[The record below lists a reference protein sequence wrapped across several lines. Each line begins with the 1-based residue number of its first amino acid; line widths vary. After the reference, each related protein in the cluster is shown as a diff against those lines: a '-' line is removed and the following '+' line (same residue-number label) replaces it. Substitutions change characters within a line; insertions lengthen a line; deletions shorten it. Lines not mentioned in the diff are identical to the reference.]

1 MSIVWVPV
9 LALVVIFV
17 IAIAFPV
24 NMGALAFVAAFL
36 VGTLALSMSTAE
48 IIAGFPGDLV
58 LILIGV
64 TYLFAI
70 AQGNGTV
77 DLLVR
82 GAVRAVGGRAEALPW
97 VMFFLSATLTAIGAL
112 SPAAVAIIAPIALG
126 FAARHAINPLL
137 MGAMVVHGAQA
148 GSFSPISVYGG
159 IVNGLE
165 QNLPIASSTMTV
177 FLLNFVFNLFFAFGL
192 YLLLGN
198 SRITAVVMRRVNGST
213 TRSATPVGA
222 GVRSGGSGGDAG
234 SVRPSDG
241 SGPTTA
247 DGDDSELD
255 GVGPKRISIDQ
266 ALTLLGLATLI
277 VLTVGFDMDLGFVAM
292 SVAVTLAV
300 LFPQS
305 QKDAVSKISWST
317 VLLLAGVLTFVAVLE
332 EAGTID
338 HVGSMVTGIQSAMLA
353 AFLLC
358 VIGAVV
364 TVFASTTAMLG
375 VVIPLAVPFLMQ
387 SDVSATAMV
396 AALAIAITLTDIS
409 PFSTNGAL
417 VLANAKVSDPGQLY
431 RSMLLYT
438 GTLCVLAPLAAW
450 GFIILPGSL

>member
-36 VGTLALSMSTAE
+36 VGTLALSMSSSE

-58 LILIGV
+58 LILIAV

-82 GAVRAVGGRAEALPW
+82 GAVRAVGGRTEALPW
-97 VMFFLSATLTAIGAL
+97 VMFFLSATLTAVGAF
-112 SPAAVAIIAPIALG
+112 SPAAVAIIAPVALG
-126 FAARHAINPLL
+126 FAARHRINPLL

-148 GSFSPISVYGG
+148 GSFSPVSIYGG
-159 IVNGLE
+159 IVNGME
-165 QNLPIASSTMTV
+165 QNLPIASSTLTV
-177 FLLNFVFNLFFAFGL
+177 FVLNFTFNLCFALGL

-198 SRITAVVMRRVNGST
+198 SRITAFIMEKTPGAAR
-213 TRSATPVGA
+213 RSASAGSAGALVGA
-222 GVRSGGSGGDAG
+222 GHTSGGAG
-234 SVRPSDG
+234 SAPVDDTGDEPDRT
-241 SGPTTA
+241 GPDRIT
-247 DGDDSELD
+247 LD
-255 GVGPKRISIDQ
+255 QG
-266 ALTLLGLATLI
+266 LTLLGLVTMV
-277 VLTVGFDMDLGFVAM
+277 VLTVGFGMDLGFVAM

-300 LFPQS
+300 LFPQG
-305 QKDAVSKISWST
+305 QRDAVSKISWST
-317 VLLLAGVLTFVAVLE
+317 VLLLSGVLTFVAVLE

-338 HVGSMVTGIQSAMLA
+338 RVGSMVTGIESALLA
-353 AFLLC
+353 ALLLC

-375 VVIPLAVPFLMQ
+375 LVIPLAVPFLLQ

-396 AALAIAITLTDIS
+396 AALAVAVTLTDIS

-417 VLANAKVSDPGQLY
+417 VLANANVSDPGRMY
-431 RSMLLYT
+431 RSMLVYT
-438 GTLCVLAPLAAW
+438 GALCVLAPLAAW
-450 GFIILPGSL
+450 TFIVVPGWI

>member
-97 VMFFLSATLTAIGAL
+97 VMFFLGATLTAIGAL
-112 SPAAVAIIAPIALG
+112 SPAAVAIIAPVALG
-126 FAARHAINPLL
+126 FAARHGINPLL

-148 GSFSPISVYGG
+148 GSFSPVSVYGG

-165 QNLPIASSTMTV
+165 QNLPIASSTMAV
-177 FLLNFVFNLFFAFGL
+177 FVLNFAFNLFFALGL
-192 YLLLGN
+192 YLVLGN
-198 SRITAVVMRRVNGST
+198 SRITAVVMRRVGGRA
-213 TRSATPVGA
+213 TRSAAPVGA
-222 GVRSGGSGGDAG
+222 GAHGGGAGRPSGGSGPVPEDRTDAELEQA
-234 SVRPSDG
+234 
-241 SGPTTA
+241 GPN
-247 DGDDSELD
+247 
-255 GVGPKRISIDQ
+255 RISLDQ
-266 ALTLLGLATLI
+266 GLTLLGLVTLI
-277 VLTVGFDMDLGFVAM
+277 VLTVGIGMDLGFVAM
-292 SVAVTLAV
+292 SIAVTLAV
-300 LFPQS
+300 LFPQA
-305 QKDAVSKISWST
+305 QKDAVSKISWPT
-317 VLLLAGVLTFVAVLE
+317 VLLLAGVLTFVSVLE

-338 HVGSMVTGIQSAMLA
+338 HVGSMVTGIESALLA
-353 AFLLC
+353 ALLLC
-358 VIGAVV
+358 VIGTVV

-396 AALAIAITLTDIS
+396 AALAVAITLTDIS

-417 VLANAKVSDPGQLY
+417 VLANAHVSDPGRMY
-431 RSMLLYT
+431 RAMLLYT
-438 GTLCVLAPLAAW
+438 GVLCVLAPLAAW
-450 GFIILPGSL
+450 GLVIAPGWI